1 MSQRFN
7 LLEAKQ
13 LELQKE
19 LLQMQNQLNN
29 TTNPEQR
36 DSLELSIKLQQ
47 QYLRAGY
54 EFIVQQRQVQTTWN
68 YEYVDVWKC

>member
-7 LLEAKQ
+7 SLEAKQ